1 MKSRKIVIDLG
12 NTLTKVACLEN
23 ARQVEFYT
31 FGEDADFF
39 QWINQQTAFD
49 CGILGSVR
57 HLPVE
62 LEKWVSNQ
70 PEMIILNS
78 NTPLPF
84 KIAYKSPDT
93 LGPDRIALAAA
104 GFERFPHQ
112 NVLVIDMGSC
122 ITYDLLTSQGIYLG
136 GAISPGIRM
145 RFRAM
150 HQFTAKL
157 PLAEP
162 TEHSPLIGTDTGTS
176 LQSGVM
182 QGVQAEIAGI
192 IEQYERNYKDLT
204 VLIGGGDNKY
214 FDKRFKVN
222 IFAAS
227 NLVLDGLRFIM
238 EFNQS
243 Q

>member
-1 MKSRKIVIDLG
+1 MSQSLLLDIG
-12 NTLTKVACLEN
+12 NTLTKAACVEN
-23 ARQVEFYT
+23 NQIAKVESIANDDLLLQWLLAFPSFGRALICTVRPLPDKIGRWAKLHQLVQV
-31 FGEDADFF
+31 
-39 QWINQQTAFD
+39 
-49 CGILGSVR
+49 LS
-57 HLPVE
+57 H
-62 LEKWVSNQ
+62 
-70 PEMIILNS
+70 

-84 KIAYKSPDT
+84 KIAYKCPDT

-104 GFERFPHQ
+104 AYERFPDK

-122 ITYDLLTSQGIYLG
+122 ITYDLLTAQGVYLG

-145 RFRAM
+145 RFKAM
-150 HQFTAKL
+150 NAFTAKL
-157 PLAEP
+157 PMAEP
-162 TEHSPLIGTDTGTS
+162 TDKTPLIGYDTESS

-182 QGVQAEIAGI
+182 NGVQAEIEGVIDRYAS
-192 IEQYERNYKDLT
+192 NYKDLT

-227 NLVLDGLRFIM
+227 NLVLEGLRFIM
-238 EFNQS
+238 EFNES

>member
-1 MKSRKIVIDLG
+1 MAQKIILDIG
-12 NTLTKVACLEN
+12 NTLIKLAH
-23 ARQVEFYT
+23 VESGHLRDVQSF
-31 FGEDADFF
+31 EDEEILLNSISE
-39 QWINQQTAFD
+39 QS
-49 CGILGSVR
+49 CSGGIIGSVR
-57 HLPVE
+57 
-62 LEKWVSNQ
+62 
-70 PEMIILNS
+70 EMSSHMFDWTKRQNNILLLNS
-78 NTPLPF
+78 DTPLPF

-104 GFERFPHQ
+104 AYERFPYQ

-122 ITYDLLTSQGIYLG
+122 ITYDLLTAEGVYVG

-145 RFRAM
+145 RFKAM
-150 HQFTAKL
+150 NAFTAKL
-157 PLAEP
+157 PMAEP
-162 TEHSPLIGTDTGTS
+162 TDKTPLIGYDTQSS

-182 QGVQAEIAGI
+182 NGVQAEIEGVIDRYAT
-192 IEQYERNYKDLT
+192 NYKDLT

-227 NLVLDGLRFIM
+227 NLVLEGLRFIM
-238 EFNQS
+238 EFNES

>member
-39 QWINQQTAFD
+39 QWINQQPAFD
-49 CGILGSVR
+49 AGILGSVR
-57 HLPVE
+57 HLPEE

-70 PEMIILNS
+70 ADMITLNS

-145 RFRAM
+145 RFKAM
-150 HQFTAKL
+150 NAFTAKL
-157 PLAEP
+157 PMAEP
-162 TEHSPLIGTDTGTS
+162 TNETPLIGYNTESS

-182 QGVQAEIAGI
+182 NGVQAEIAGI

>member
-1 MKSRKIVIDLG
+1 MDFG
-12 NTLTKVACLEN
+12 NTLVKIACLEKDN
-23 ARQVEFYT
+23 QVGFYT
-31 FGEDADFF
+31 FDDDERLLR
-39 QWINQQTAFD
+39 WINQHAAFD
-49 CGILGSVR
+49 AGIIGSVR
-57 HLPVE
+57 HLPEE
-62 LEKWVSNQ
+62 LAKWASNQ
-70 PEMIILNS
+70 ADMIILNS

-104 GFERFPHQ
+104 AYERFPHQ

-122 ITYDLLTSQGIYLG
+122 ITYDLLTAEGIYLG

-157 PLAEP
+157 PLVEP